1 MILSG
6 AGLTTD
12 LIAKHVRSIRLT
24 TATDN
29 ANANANANAA
39 GAAAGDGAG
48 EGGSD
53 CSDGSGRGGGSKRV
67 VGVVGVDV
75 ARKVCKRHFRP
86 DEKRSFLVFSLCL
99 SRACLDKTFVLYKM
113 AQKDTF
119 VRPLS
124 SSFNL
129 KATGF
134 HQHRA
139 RDKTPREST
148 QKRPCVVF
156 AFLYYRAWRTHG
168 RTSRIASRRS
178 RHVMAGTPQVKR
190 VPF

>member
-24 TATDN
+24 TATDK
-29 ANANANANAA
+29 ANAKANDNANAA

-75 ARKVCKRHFRP
+75 ARKVK
-86 DEKRSFLVFSLCL
+86 
-99 SRACLDKTFVLYKM
+99 A
-113 AQKDTF
+113 KDTF
-119 VRPLS
+119 FEFSYVCPKPVLTKC
-124 SSFNL
+124 SF
-129 KATGF
+129 
-134 HQHRA
+134 
-139 RDKTPREST
+139 
-148 QKRPCVVF
+148 
-156 AFLYYRAWRTHG
+156 Y
-168 RTSRIASRRS
+168 I
-178 RHVMAGTPQVKR
+178 
-190 VPF
+190 